1 MQETKPITQTPGNKS
16 IRGIVKWFNAAKGYG
31 FITNEDSKDF
41 FMHYSQIQMNG
52 FRHLDKGDI
61 VSFNTEETR
70 KGIQAVNIV
79 PLLTLQKV
87 CRELRKSH
95 CTLSTVKDSYGNT
108 LWLVV
113 DENNF
118 IQSPETGMSLEEVAD
133 FIGLEWNTD
142 GEEVGEKCA

>member
-1 MQETKPITQTPGNKS
+1 MQETKYATQTLCNKS
-16 IRGIVKWFNAAKGYG
+16 IRGIVKWFNAEKGYG
-31 FITNEDSKDF
+31 FITGEDGADF
-41 FMHYSQIQMNG
+41 FMHYSQIRMNG
-52 FRHLDKGDI
+52 FRYLDKGDI
-61 VSFNTEETR
+61 VSFNTEETE

-87 CRELRKSH
+87 RRELRKSH
-95 CTLSTVKDSYGNT
+95 CTLSTVQDSYGNT
-108 LWLVV
+108 QWLVV

-142 GEEVGEKCA
+142 GEEIGERCA